1 MLMRNKISFIISTMY
16 RTEGVFVKKIFE
28 SIDLKNLNFEIII
41 VNQKGEIESTD
52 LYDTFKS
59 KVSVINSDTIGLST
73 SRNIGIEN
81 SYGDVLVF
89 LDDDIVL
96 HPEFLDLFQNLVQS
110 ESSIVTGKIKQVNH
124 IKPKKYK
131 SSIFK
136 HNWYSIIK
144 VSAMECLYKREVFQ
158 KLRFNE
164 NFGLGAIYSSGEEN
178 ILLKNAL
185 DLGLSITYH
194 PYFSV
199 KHDYEWFDHRK
210 KYVNK
215 HQAIS
220 KGILFKEL
228 YGKIQGS
235 FLFIIWSIRKWFTG
249 VLQLHI
255 LFSFIRAGLG
265 IALKSDH
272 DK

>member
-1 MLMRNKISFIISTMY
+1 MHQNECM
-16 RTEGVFVKKIFE
+16 FVEKIFE
-28 SIDLKNLNFEIII
+28 YLDLKNFNFEVIV
-41 VNQKGEIESTD
+41 VNQKGEIKSTD
-52 LYDTFKS
+52 LHNTFES

-81 SYGDVLVF
+81 SNGDVLVF

-96 HPEFLDLFQNLVQS
+96 HSEFPDLFQNLVKS

-136 HNWYSIIK
+136 HNQYSIIK

-164 NFGLGAIYSSGEEN
+164 NFGLGTKYSSGEEN
-178 ILLKNAL
+178 ILLKKAL
-185 DLGLSITYH
+185 DLRLTVTYH
-194 PYFSV
+194 PFFMV

-220 KGILFKEL
+220 KGILFIEL
-228 YGKIQGS
+228 YGKFQGS
-235 FLFIIWSIRKWFTG
+235 FLFILWSIRKCFTG
-249 VLQLHI
+249 VLPFNT
-255 LFSFIRAGLG
+255 LFSFIRTGLG
-265 IALKSDH
+265 IAIKSDH

>member
-1 MLMRNKISFIISTMY
+1 MY
-16 RTEGVFVKKIFE
+16 RTECIFVKKIFE
-28 SIDLKNLNFEIII
+28 SINLKNLNFEVII
-41 VNQKGEIESTD
+41 VNQKGKIESTD
-52 LYDTFKS
+52 LCNIFEF

-81 SYGDVLVF
+81 SNGDVLVF

-96 HPEFLDLFQNLVQS
+96 HPEFADLFQNLVKS

-136 HNWYSIIK
+136 HNWHSIIK

-164 NFGLGAIYSSGEEN
+164 HFGLGAKFSSGEEN

-185 DLGLSITYH
+185 DLSLIITYH
-194 PYFSV
+194 PYFMA

-210 KYVNK
+210 KYVNQD
-215 HQAIS
+215 QAIS
-220 KGILFKEL
+220 KGMLFREL
-228 YGKIQGS
+228 FGKIQGS
-235 FLFIIWSIRKWFTG
+235 FLFILWSIRKYFTG
-249 VLQLHI
+249 VLPLNV

-265 IALKSDH
+265 IAIKSNY